1 MVQFLQTPS
10 AVAPGSIPFS
20 FPRTSSESIDSF
32 AQQLAAVLQQ
42 VLGQS
47 GFGSQIEIEIKSAP
61 GSNSSSNNGLGEYTL
76 TVQQAPALADAS
88 DTAAVGPLA
97 AANTPPAGPLPLFVN
112 PTTAPPQPSNAGTEQ
127 STGAAA
133 SAATTLATK
142 YPFPMIDMFE
152 NSTIIT
158 GELPSTPI
166 EPPKPRPV
174 TPEFYKAPAPE
185 YVTTPEG
192 VKLFTLESYM
202 QRQLELLE
210 RGGATEMIRGTPGWS
225 APELLESFYLQAKT
239 LAVDSSYK
247 DSKLSPPNWLD
258 VVGQYRNTFLD
269 WLSHADSSYF
279 DAKLS
284 GPIYDGSTRTIQTS
298 NSPVT
303 LSDADL
309 IGIPTELNFT

>member
-1 MVQFLQTPS
+1 MVQFLPTPG
-10 AVAPGSIPFS
+10 AVANGAIPFS
-20 FPRTSSESIDSF
+20 FPKTSSESIDSF
-32 AQQLAAVLQQ
+32 AQQLAAALQQ

-47 GFGSQIEIEIKSAP
+47 GFGSQIEIGIKPAP
-61 GSNSSSNNGLGEYTL
+61 NSSSNTGLGEYTL
-76 TVQQAPALADAS
+76 TVQRAPVPS
-88 DTAAVGPLA
+88 DTTATANVAPLA
-97 AANTPPAGPLPLFVN
+97 VANTRPAGPVPAFAN
-112 PTTAPPQPSNAGTEQ
+112 PSTAPPQPLNAVTEQ

-133 SAATTLATK
+133 SSAAALAAK

-225 APELLESFYLQAKT
+225 APEQLESFYLQAKT
-239 LAVDSSYK
+239 LAVDSTYK
-247 DSKLSPPNWLD
+247 DPRLSPPNWLD

-284 GPIYDGSTRTIQTS
+284 GPVYDASTRTIQTS
-298 NSPVT
+298 NGPVT
-303 LSDADL
+303 LSDTDL
-309 IGIPTELNFT
+309 SGIPAELSFT